1 MQEIP
6 IAIVVDIE
14 PHQGQRATISWRDTE
29 IDRHETRW
37 PAGMEL
43 QGAGRIRERQVI
55 PSIQV
60 EVHKTQALAEEVR
73 VGHDAG
79 IRIGQRPL
87 ATGRQA
93 EQNQSGDNR
102 PTTARQ

>member
-6 IAIVVDIE
+6 IAIVVDVE
-14 PHQGQRATISWRDTE
+14 PHHGQRASSPCRDAE
-29 IDRHETRW
+29 IDRRESLW
-37 PAGMEL
+37 PSGMEL

-55 PSIQV
+55 PSIQI